1 MITNAALRDIL
12 LNTAESRLS
21 TVCEVYP
28 AAAVPGADGFD
39 PVDAIDCFAAV
50 DGITFRTRDYKKLVA
65 DFGGIKRTIGDETNT
80 ASVTF
85 SNSTREI
92 AEFEF
97 TNGFEGLILVVRQI
111 HRGLSTL
118 LSESLTLFA
127 GSCDKPKSGSRK
139 SLTVSARSILS
150 GQSVIIPRRKFTKE
164 DAKGREATDP
174 EFEGFIVL
182 PQTGSVLY
190 TTREKRGGILGFFGF
205 KKTVR
210 HTLQWSSVSDDLSGK
225 GVPVIFGYAQIML
238 THVSY
243 EDVGIAIRMK
253 SAVCDGLIEDLI
265 NVRSLDT
272 RLPLSST
279 SYAEFYGERGTANS
293 LNQAWVT
300 PGWFSRTAM
309 LESQA
314 DNSAVDETDPAP
326 DIVAIVKGLKL
337 MTPDGSGDW
346 VTKQWT
352 DNPAAVLYY
361 LLVGTDWGPDYY
373 SLNESWLDID
383 SFNEV
388 HRYNAEMIFDLSSSD
403 YIFVD

>member
-1 MITNAALRDIL
+1 MIDNPALQAIL
-12 LNTAESRLS
+12 LTATDFS
-21 TVCEVYP
+21 TVCEIY
-28 AAAVPGADGFD
+28 AADAVPSVDGFD
-39 PVDAIDCFAAV
+39 PADAIDCFAAV
-50 DGITFRTRDYKKLVA
+50 SGITFGTRTYKKLVSN
-65 DFGGIKRTIGDETNT
+65 FGGIKRTIGDETNT
-80 ASVTF
+80 ATVTF
-85 SNSTREI
+85 SNRTREI

-97 TNGFEGLILVVRQI
+97 TNGFEGLILVVRLI
-111 HRGLSTL
+111 SRGLSVA
-118 LSESLTLFA
+118 LSDSQVLFA
-127 GSCDKPKSGSRK
+127 GSCDKPKSGSSK

-164 DAKGREATDP
+164 DAKGRESTDP

-182 PQTGSVLY
+182 PQTGSILY
-190 TTREKRGGILGFFGF
+190 STREKRGGILGWFGL

-225 GVPVIFGYAQIML
+225 SVPVVFGYAQILL

-272 RLPLSST
+272 RLPLSPT

-293 LNQAWVT
+293 LNQSWVT
-300 PGWFSRTAM
+300 PGYFSRTAM
-309 LESQA
+309 LESQG
-314 DNSAVDETDPAP
+314 DNSAIDVTDPAP

-337 MTPDGSGDW
+337 LTPDGSGDW

-383 SFNEV
+383 SFNEAYQ
-388 HRYNAEMIFDLSSSD
+388 YNQEMIFDLSSSD
-403 YIFVD
+403 FIFID